1 MSIIADN
8 KDPHDSEYFEME
20 FHRLMGEAEAFTGA
34 EKLRQKVAKMNRE
47 SAILELQK
55 FIQNE
60 LAMREPQLT
69 PYTLEA
75 TRKRIREKSDLDDW
89 QTGGEFKDFKDYPK
103 KDEGIASSGNG

>member
-34 EKLRQKVAKMNRE
+34 EKLRQKVAKMSRE

-60 LAMREPQLT
+60 LAMRDLT
-69 PYTLEA
+69 PYTIEDMK
-75 TRKRIREKSDLDDW
+75 KRVDKAIEKDDYY
-89 QTGGEFKDFKDYPK
+89 ERL
-103 KDEGIASSGNG
+103 

>member
-34 EKLRQKVAKMNRE
+34 EKLRQKVAKMSRE

-60 LAMREPQLT
+60 LAMRDLT
-69 PYTLEA
+69 PYTIEDMK
-75 TRKRIREKSDLDDW
+75 RKVQNSADKDDFYE
-89 QTGGEFKDFKDYPK
+89 QRNSIGGDR
-103 KDEGIASSGNG
+103 

>member
-60 LAMREPQLT
+60 LAMRDLT
-69 PYTLEA
+69 PYTIEDMK
-75 TRKRIREKSDLDDW
+75 RKVQQKADTDDFYE
-89 QTGGEFKDFKDYPK
+89 QRHTTGGDR
-103 KDEGIASSGNG
+103 